1 MKKRKFHSR
10 ALRLSDAQEYARTAT
25 AISACDGTDKRVAAG
40 SATLSWQEPNFDL
53 EEYSLGLFSTGGTL
67 AAYAILSANA
77 EIPVH
82 SWLTWGVHPDHYS
95 DNLSQCLFQWAGSM
109 ERKVLV
115 RCPEDARVTLLAE
128 TSVGYAF
135 AENALETAGFVP
147 LRRAHDMQITLTQRP
162 TVPQLPAGFAYRQ
175 YRHEDDLPLL
185 TQTVLDAFSDHFGYV
200 KQPFAKELAE
210 FRHWLNNDPHFD
222 PSLVLLVVDKPLDVI
237 AGSLIGL
244 KEDPNRPCVGYVD
257 MIGVRRAYRRR
268 GLAQTMLY
276 KTFAEFWDRG
286 LRTVG
291 LDVDGESLTNAVAL
305 YERVGMQIHSSY
317 MSYERVLREGVE
329 LGKMELDQ

>member
-1 MKKRKFHSR
+1 
-10 ALRLSDAQEYARTAT
+10 
-25 AISACDGTDKRVAAG
+25 
-40 SATLSWQEPNFDL
+40 
-53 EEYSLGLFSTGGTL
+53 
-67 AAYAILSANA
+67 
-77 EIPVH
+77 
-82 SWLTWGVHPDHYS
+82 
-95 DNLSQCLFQWAGSM
+95 
-109 ERKVLV
+109 
-115 RCPEDARVTLLAE
+115 
-128 TSVGYAF
+128 
-135 AENALETAGFVP
+135 
-147 LRRAHDMQITLTQRP
+147 MQITLTQRP